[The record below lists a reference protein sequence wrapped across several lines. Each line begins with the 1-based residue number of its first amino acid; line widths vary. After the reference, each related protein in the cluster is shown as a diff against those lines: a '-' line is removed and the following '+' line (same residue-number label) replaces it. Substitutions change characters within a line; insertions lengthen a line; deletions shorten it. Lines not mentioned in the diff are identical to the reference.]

1 MVLRVVPHLVD
12 LCVLQR
18 VLPGQPDLVG
28 DEAGDGKG
36 LGDLVASPLQQGQLA
51 VREGGL
57 QLAKLLLGQADVFV
71 LDVAVGLLR
80 SVTKRDSISK
90 SFQLNS
96 FVFRLYQQEPGQLRA
111 AAAVEVGELHVR
123 RGHPSFCAK
132 RRVQRSAECENAGGK
147 LAAWASRVQVND
159 ASSPSHR
166 CGRYPRRRHPAAA
179 AVVAEGGGWAVVRGP
194 LLRNFP
200 CDCCYV
206 KSKCFRRKT
215 KYPRTALHIFLL
227 FFICQ

>member
-1 MVLRVVPHLVD
+1 MVPHLVD

-18 VLPGQPDLVG
+18 VLPCQPDLVG

-57 QLAKLLLGQADVFV
+57 QLAKLLLGQTDVVV
-71 LDVAVGLLR
+71 LDVAVGLLLQ
-80 SVTKRDSISK
+80 SVTKRDSTSQ
-90 SFQLNS
+90 SFQLLS
-96 FVFRLYQQEPGQLRA
+96 FMLRLYQQEPGQLRA

-123 RGHPSFCAK
+123 GGHLGFCAD
-132 RRVQRSAECENAGGK
+132 RRVQRSAESENAGGK

-159 ASSPSHR
+159 APSPSHR

-215 KYPRTALHIFLL
+215 KYPRSALHIF
-227 FFICQ
+227 

>member
-18 VLPGQPDLVG
+18 VLPCQPDLVG

-71 LDVAVGLLR
+71 LDVAVGLLQ
-80 SVTKRDSISK
+80 SVTKRDSISQ
-90 SFQLNS
+90 SFQLIS

-123 RGHPSFCAK
+123 GGHLGFCAD
-132 RRVQRSAECENAGGK
+132 RRVQRSAESENAGGK

-159 ASSPSHR
+159 VPFPQAT
-166 CGRYPRRRHPAAA
+166 GVVDTLAAA
-179 AVVAEGGGWAVVRGP
+179 IQQQQ
-194 LLRNFP
+194 LLLL
-200 CDCCYV
+200 
-206 KSKCFRRKT
+206 
-215 KYPRTALHIFLL
+215 PREEDGRW
-227 FFICQ
+227 